1 MLTCQWAS
9 VLTGLTSVMLLRTV
23 IAPEFPQCKWKG
35 DERTSRGGASAT
47 NRGCGRLVGLQI
59 LGRAVRLEA
68 FLHGLPELGARAET
82 VGVRTVSRCDADS
95 QGPRGREQFTGG
107 RTRGTGY

>member
-35 DERTSRGGASAT
+35 DERTSRRRSAADLALKCLGSLQVL
-47 NRGCGRLVGLQI
+47 GCAVCLEALQHGLLV
-59 LGRAVRLEA
+59 LGVSTEAAEVRAV
-68 FLHGLPELGARAET
+68 P
-82 VGVRTVSRCDADS
+82 
-95 QGPRGREQFTGG
+95 GRVVVCQSASGG
-107 RTRGTGY
+107 H